1 MSRKFPIVRRE
12 NLPQPART
20 PASSPL
26 QAKFKQGVALHQKG
40 KLADAERIYT
50 EVLKQQPNN
59 FDAMHL
65 LGVIALQ
72 TRRTQRGVEL
82 ISKAIGFN
90 AKRALA
96 HNNLGNGLRDLN
108 RLEDA
113 LASYDKAIALKPDF
127 AEAYSNRGNALQ
139 ELQRPE
145 DALASCDKA
154 IALKPDDAEANS
166 NQSHCLLRMG
176 RFEQGWRQYEWRKKH
191 KEPIAARSFP
201 QPLWSGA
208 EDLEGKI
215 LFIHWEQ
222 GLGDT
227 IQFCRY
233 ARLAEA
239 RGAKVVLS
247 VQEPLRRLLTQL
259 SPTVQIIGG
268 AERPARFDY
277 HSPLLSLPL
286 AFATTR
292 ETIPAEIPYLGA
304 EHERVENWKQRLG
317 GDGFKIGICWQGKK
331 GKIDIGRSFSL
342 REFVNIAAVP
352 DVRLI
357 SLQKNDGTEQLAN
370 LPEGMNVETLG
381 ADFDA
386 GPNAFL
392 DTAAVME
399 HMDLVIT
406 SDTATAHLAGALGRP
421 TWVAL
426 KRVPDWR
433 WLLEGSKSRW
443 YPTMRLFRQK
453 LPGEWKPVFD
463 DMLKELTGRP
473 ELGTHWET
481 RDP

>member
-1 MSRKFPIVRRE
+1 
-12 NLPQPART
+12 
-20 PASSPL
+20 
-26 QAKFKQGVALHQKG
+26 
-40 KLADAERIYT
+40 
-50 EVLKQQPNN
+50 
-59 FDAMHL
+59 
-65 LGVIALQ
+65 
-72 TRRTQRGVEL
+72 
-82 ISKAIGFN
+82 
-90 AKRALA
+90 
-96 HNNLGNGLRDLN
+96 
-108 RLEDA
+108 
-113 LASYDKAIALKPDF
+113 
-127 AEAYSNRGNALQ
+127 
-139 ELQRPE
+139 
-145 DALASCDKA
+145 
-154 IALKPDDAEANS
+154 
-166 NQSHCLLRMG
+166 MG

-317 GDGFKIGICWQGKK
+317 GDGFKIGICWQGRK
-331 GKIDIGRSFSL
+331 GEMDIGRSFSL